1 MSAGAPRERRP
12 LAVLRLRGAVCLAL
26 SAGLVACGG
35 SGDDRSAAPPQT
47 ALVERRDLEV
57 RAEAAGTVEPVLV
70 VEVKSKA
77 SGEVLRMHVET
88 GDAVERGA
96 LLAEIDPRDVR
107 NALAQAEAD
116 LAVASATLTT
126 ARAQRGRA
134 EELREAQVVTEQ
146 EYEAAALD
154 EAQAQAALVKARTNL
169 ELARERSGDV
179 TIQAPIAGTI
189 IEKSVEAGQIIAS
202 ASANVSG
209 GTTLLRMAD
218 LSTMQVRALVDEV
231 DIGRL
236 GAGQPARVTVEAHPG
251 RVFEGRVLK
260 IEPQAVVDQNVTAFP
275 VLIAIDN
282 PEGLLRPGM
291 NAEVEIAL
299 AGRENVLTVPSG
311 AIVPVRDAPAAAAAL
326 GLDPE
331 AVSASL
337 AGTAHGRGGTTAVRS
352 GQAGAAQ
359 RELSG
364 GTADRPGSAAS
375 AAPGRSEQAA
385 PEAAGRRE
393 GVPAEPSGS
402 PTEGPG
408 RPDGAASGVVP
419 RPAVVFVQSPSGI
432 EPRLVAL
439 GLDDWD
445 HAEVVRGLEEGERVV
460 LMSAALLRTQQ
471 EEMEQRF
478 RDRAPNPFA
487 GPRVVTERVAAPA
500 PAPGAAGAR

>member
-1 MSAGAPRERRP
+1 VRAVAGPLLLGSA
-12 LAVLRLRGAVCLAL
+12 L
-26 SAGLVACGG
+26 ACGG
-35 SGDDRSAAPPQT
+35 GDDRAASPPQT
-47 ALVERRDLEV
+47 ATVERRDLEV

-107 NALAQAEAD
+107 NALSQAEAD

-126 ARAQRGRA
+126 ARAQRRRA

-179 TIQAPIAGTI
+179 TIRAPIAGTV

-236 GAGQPARVTVEAHPG
+236 RPGQPARVTVEAHPG
-251 RVFEGRVLK
+251 RVFDGRVLK
-260 IEPQAVVDQNVTAFP
+260 IEPQAVVDQTVTAFP
-275 VLIAIDN
+275 VLIAIEN

-299 AGRENVLTVPSG
+299 AGREAVLTVPSG
-311 AIVPVRDAPAAAAAL
+311 AVVPLREAPAAAAAL

-331 AVSASL
+331 EVGAAL
-337 AGTAHGRGGTTAVRS
+337 AGSSRPRGTAAPRRDRLTGPPGPGR
-352 GQAGAAQ
+352 
-359 RELSG
+359 SG
-364 GTADRPGSAAS
+364 GTAAS
-375 AAPGRSEQAA
+375 AAPAGATADTGVAPESDVAGDPAGAAVVGVETGAA
-385 PEAAGRRE
+385 PTLAAAR
-393 GVPAEPSGS
+393 
-402 PTEGPG
+402 PG
-408 RPDGAASGVVP
+408 
-419 RPAVVFVQSPSGI
+419 VVFVTGPSGI
-432 EPRLVAL
+432 EPRLVTL

-445 HAEVVRGLEEGERVV
+445 HSEVLRGVREGEQVI
-460 LMSAALLRTQQ
+460 LMSAALLRSQQ

-478 RDRAPNPFA
+478 RDRAPNPFS

-500 PAPGAAGAR
+500 PAGGAR

>member
-1 MSAGAPRERRP
+1 VIRRI
-12 LAVLRLRGAVCLAL
+12 LFVATA
-26 SAGLVACGG
+26 AGLLLTGFTFGCVGE
-35 SGDDRSAAPPQT
+35 DDRAAAPPQT
-47 ALVERRDLEV
+47 AAVERRDLEV
-57 RAEAAGTVEPVLV
+57 RAEAAGSVEPVLV

-146 EYEAAALD
+146 EFEAAALD

-179 TIQAPIAGTI
+179 TIRAPIAGTV

-236 GAGQPARVTVEAHPG
+236 RPGQPARVTVEAHPG
-251 RVFEGRVLK
+251 RVFEGSVLK
-260 IEPQAVVDQNVTAFP
+260 IEPQAVVDQTVTAFP

-299 AGRENVLTVPSG
+299 ASRADVLTVPSG
-311 AIVPVRDAPAAAAAL
+311 AVVPLREAAAAAATL

-331 AVSASL
+331 AVRTALGGADRSGGSAGSAVAPR
-337 AGTAHGRGGTTAVRS
+337 AGRTASGPSGDIAARQRRPASGPGSGEIAPERVGTGPGRRSGATASDGGRGG
-352 GQAGAAQ
+352 
-359 RELSG
+359 
-364 GTADRPGSAAS
+364 
-375 AAPGRSEQAA
+375 AAP
-385 PEAAGRRE
+385 
-393 GVPAEPSGS
+393 AE
-402 PTEGPG
+402 G
-408 RPDGAASGVVP
+408 RPAA
-419 RPAVVFVQSPSGI
+419 VFVSTPSGI
-432 EPRLVAL
+432 EPRLVTL

-445 HAEVVRGLEEGERVV
+445 HSEVLRGLREGEQVV
-460 LMSAALLRTQQ
+460 LVSTALLRSQQQ
-471 EEMEQRF
+471 EIEQRF
-478 RDRAPNPFA
+478 RDRAPNPFS
-487 GPRVVTERVAAPA
+487 GPRIVTERVAAPA
-500 PAPGAAGAR
+500 PAAGGR

>member
-1 MSAGAPRERRP
+1 VTLRAVARP
-12 LAVLRLRGAVCLAL
+12 ALLGAVL
-26 SAGLVACGG
+26 ACGG
-35 SGDDRSAAPPQT
+35 GDDRAAPPPQT
-47 ALVERRDLEV
+47 ATVERRDLEV
-57 RAEAAGTVEPVLV
+57 RAEAAGAVEPVLV

-107 NALAQAEAD
+107 NALSQAEAD
-116 LAVASATLTT
+116 LAVARATLTT

-179 TIQAPIAGTI
+179 TIRAPIAGTI

-236 GAGQPARVTVEAHPG
+236 RPGQPARVTVEAHPG

-260 IEPQAVVDQNVTAFP
+260 IEPQAVVDQTVTAFP
-275 VLIAIDN
+275 VLIAIEN

-299 AGRENVLTVPSG
+299 ARREGVLTVPSG
-311 AIVPVRDAPAAAAAL
+311 AVVPVREAPAAAAAL

-331 AVSASL
+331 EVGAAIGRSAGPG
-337 AGTAHGRGGTTAVRS
+337 GTAAAGRGRLT
-352 GQAGAAQ
+352 GAAGPGP
-359 RELSG
+359 SG
-364 GTADRPGSAAS
+364 GTA
-375 AAPGRSEQAA
+375 APGAPSAETAQAG
-385 PEAAGRRE
+385 PPDPGVAGDPAGAGAV
-393 GVPAEPSGS
+393 GVPA
-402 PTEGPG
+402 
-408 RPDGAASGVVP
+408 GAAEALAAA
-419 RPAVVFVQSPSGI
+419 RPGVVFVTGPSGI
-432 EPRLVAL
+432 EARLVTL

-445 HAEVVRGLEEGERVV
+445 HSEVLRGVREGEQVI
-460 LMSAALLRTQQ
+460 LMSAALLRSQQ

-478 RDRAPNPFA
+478 RDRAPNPFS

-500 PAPGAAGAR
+500 PAGGAR